1 MQFFRNTAIKLLLI
15 SAAPVALANEDA
27 SHSDRVFKSSES
39 NVETQIC
46 LSALQSKEAMV
57 DKAKELNLVRRDLS
71 DIKCNKVPLMEF
83 VRNNTDILRDWAI
96 ATVQ

>member
-1 MQFFRNTAIKLLLI
+1 
-15 SAAPVALANEDA
+15 
-27 SHSDRVFKSSES
+27 
-39 NVETQIC
+39 
-46 LSALQSKEAMV
+46 MV

-83 VRNNTDILRDWAI
+83 VRNNTDNLRDWAI